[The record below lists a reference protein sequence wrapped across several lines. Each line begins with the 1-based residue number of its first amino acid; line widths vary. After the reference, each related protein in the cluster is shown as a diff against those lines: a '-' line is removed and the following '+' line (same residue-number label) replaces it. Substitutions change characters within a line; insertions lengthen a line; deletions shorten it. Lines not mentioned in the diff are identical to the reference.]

1 MTKKGVNMK
10 ICRKFE
16 SIKEIKEG
24 YLVELDKAY
33 MKICFVTNS
42 IIRMKVSF
50 DGIENADKKEGSYI
64 LNLTAWEDRLDDF
77 LDGKREHVQPV
88 VSEKTETDSE
98 VIIKAGG
105 NKLVIE
111 KDPLNVRIEDSAG
124 DIVYEGVKGNPFVKD
139 ANNRVVSYTR
149 MKEDDCFYGFGEKTG
164 PINKNKDFLRQ
175 RATDSWAYDPEKCDT
190 MYKHIPFY
198 VRLDRETGKA
208 AGFYYNNFY
217 ESVFNMGKEKCNY
230 WPRYTYF
237 QADGGD
243 LDLFVFV
250 GPSISC
256 ILDDYTHLTG
266 RPVLLPKRA
275 LGYQGSSMYYSELE
289 KDSDKALI
297 EFVETVRKKGFP
309 IDGFHLSSGYTSY
322 DNKRCVFTWN
332 KERFPDP
339 KAYFGRMNE
348 LGAQNVPNVKPG
360 ILLMHPEYKA
370 FEKEGAFVKD
380 SEDDSKP
387 AVGAWWGGPGSFWDF
402 TNAKARDLWKKYLTD
417 TVIDIGTNSIW
428 DDNCEYDSLLDHEC
442 KCDYDGEGGTI
453 GEFKPIMCTIMS
465 KLACDAVK
473 EHDENARPYV
483 VCRSGS
489 SGIQKYAQ
497 NWVGDNYTSW
507 RTIKHNIP
515 TLLGVG
521 LSGQPNTGCDIGGFA
536 GPAPEEELFVR
547 WVQHGVFQPR
557 FSIHSA
563 SSDNTV
569 TEPWMYSRQTDRIRN
584 AILLRYRMLP
594 HFYSLEYEAHTT
606 GAPIMRPLV
615 YEFQSDENTYEENY
629 EFMLGK
635 DLLVA
640 NVLEKGQIVKDV
652 YLPAGTRWYDMENNY
667 KCYEGGQVISIPVNI
682 NSIPRFLREGA
693 ILPCALNQPLNAERD
708 PVTHLGLTIIPYTD
722 GEEHISEYVYYDD
735 DGISNDYEK
744 GVYRKTQITM
754 SGKGVINISFKGEGN
769 YKDNIAK
776 VAATIVYKEKAP
788 LWISFE
794 DNKLTHI
801 LDREKFE
808 VSDNCW
814 YYSETLRA
822 AIVKFDNPKH
832 DAVLKVSFEE
842 FDLIGM

>member
-1 MTKKGVNMK
+1 MK
-10 ICRKFE
+10 ICKKLN
-16 SIKEIKEG
+16 SIKKTDYG
-24 YLVELDKAY
+24 YLAELDKAY
-33 MKICFVTNS
+33 MKICFLTDS
-42 IIRMKVSF
+42 IVRIKVSF
-50 DGIENADKKEGSYI
+50 GDIADADKPEGSYV
-64 LNLTAWEDRLDDF
+64 LQMTGWDDRLDF
-77 LDGKREHVQPV
+77 LFEDRKHVTPLKALLE
-88 VSEKTETDSE
+88 EKENEICLKTDS
-98 VIIKAGG
+98 
-105 NKLVIE
+105 LSLLLE
-111 KDPLNVRIEDSAG
+111 KDPLAIKLVDKDG
-124 DIVYEGVKGNPFVKD
+124 DVIYEGVKGSPFIKD
-139 ANNRVVSYTR
+139 ANNRVTGYTR
-149 MKEDDCFYGFGEKTG
+149 MNEDDCFYGFGEKTG
-164 PINKNKDFLRQ
+164 PINKNKDFIRE
-175 RATDSWAYDPEKCDT
+175 RATDCWSYDPEKCDT

-198 VRLDRETGKA
+198 LRLDRQTRKATGL
-208 AGFYYNNFY
+208 FYNNFH
-217 ESVFNMGKEKCNY
+217 ESVFNMGKEKSNY

-243 LDLFVFV
+243 LDLFIFT
-250 GPSISC
+250 GPSIKNV
-256 ILDDYTHLTG
+256 LDDYTALTG
-266 RPVLLPKRA
+266 RPALLPKRA

-297 EFVETVRKKGFP
+297 EFVETVRRKGFP

-339 KAYFGRMNE
+339 KGYFAKMNE

-360 ILLMHPEYKA
+360 ILLMHPKFDEFK
-370 FEKEGAFVKD
+370 KEGVFVRD
-380 SEDDSKP
+380 SENDKEP
-387 AVGAWWGGPGSFWDF
+387 AVGSWWGGPGAFWDY
-402 TNAKARDLWKKYLTD
+402 TSPKGRELWKKYLTE

-428 DDNCEYDSLLDHEC
+428 DDNCEYDSLLDHDS
-442 KCDYDGEGGTI
+442 KCDYDGEGGRI
-453 GEFKPIMCTIMS
+453 GEFKPVMCTIMS
-465 KLACDAVK
+465 KLACEAVK
-473 EHDENARPYV
+473 EHDKSKRPYV

-497 NWVGDNYTSW
+497 NWVGDNCTAW
-507 RTIKHNIP
+507 RTLKHNIP
-515 TLLGVG
+515 TMLGVG

-547 WVQHGVFQPR
+547 WVQHGIFQPR

-594 HFYSLEYEAHTT
+594 HFYSLEYEAHVT

-615 YEFQSDENTYEENY
+615 YEFQYDENVYEENF

-640 NVLEKGQIVKDV
+640 NVLEKGQIVKDI
-652 YLPAGTRWYDMENNY
+652 YLPEGCKWFDLENNF

-693 ILPCALNQPLNAERD
+693 ILPTALNQPMNAEKD
-708 PVTHLGLTIIPYTD
+708 PVTDLSLTFVPYTD
-722 GEEHISEYVYYDD
+722 GKEHVSEYVYYDD
-735 DGISNDYEK
+735 DGCSNDFED
-744 GVYRKTQITM
+744 GVYRKTTITM
-754 SGKGVINISFKGEGN
+754 SGSGIIDISFKGEGT
-769 YKDNIAK
+769 YKDTVETV
-776 VAATIVYKEKAP
+776 VATVVYKEKAP

-794 DNKLTHI
+794 ENKLTHI

-808 VSDNCW
+808 ASDNCW

-822 AIVKFDNPKH
+822 ALIKFRNPKH
-832 DAVLKVSFEE
+832 DATLKVSFEE